1 MYVLDIFIKE
11 VNKDINVLVH
21 KKIVYDTKNILEVA
35 DIVSVE
41 NINRDSDQ
49 QMIVQD
55 IKRVVG
61 IVLKKVL

>member
-1 MYVLDIFIKE
+1 MYVLDIFTKE
-11 VNKDINVLVH
+11 ANKDINVLVH

-35 DIVSVE
+35 DIVIVE
-41 NINRDSDQ
+41 NINRDSVQ
-49 QMIVQD
+49 RTIVQD